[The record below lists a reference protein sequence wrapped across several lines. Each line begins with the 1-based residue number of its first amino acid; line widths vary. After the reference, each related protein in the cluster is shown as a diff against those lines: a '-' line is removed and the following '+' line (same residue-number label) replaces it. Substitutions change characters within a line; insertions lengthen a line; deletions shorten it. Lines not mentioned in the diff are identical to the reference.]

1 MSSSTYSDQEKK
13 LIAKHGSLKA
23 AINNMHKLNERRV
36 ELEKQ
41 IDTIEKLG
49 DNATVGEKTA
59 LKIAKAQVKQ
69 IGKQLKD
76 YDSLSEDAQDR
87 IVLNEQEIMDLDTAT
102 RGRMLRLGAQKLY
115 TSLHEDK
122 EAVDRLTT
130 QIDQLE
136 KRRDRE
142 RAKST
147 KGSKSNRKK
156 ANKIKKLNSEI
167 NQLRK
172 ELKEHKGETRQF
184 YSDEQQ
190 AVIDNLVQQGMAQD
204 VNFLDKVVD
213 AGRM

>member
-1 MSSSTYSDQEKK
+1 ME
-13 LIAKHGSLKA
+13 
-23 AINNMHKLNERRV
+23 
-36 ELEKQ
+36 
-41 IDTIEKLG
+41 
-49 DNATVGEKTA
+49 
-59 LKIAKAQVKQ
+59 
-69 IGKQLKD
+69 
-76 YDSLSEDAQDR
+76 
-87 IVLNEQEIMDLDTAT
+87 LDTAT

-122 EAVDRLTT
+122 EVVDRLTT

-156 ANKIKKLNSEI
+156 ANKIKKLNAEI

-204 VNFLDKVVD
+204 ANFLDKVVD

>member
-1 MSSSTYSDQEKK
+1 ME
-13 LIAKHGSLKA
+13 
-23 AINNMHKLNERRV
+23 
-36 ELEKQ
+36 
-41 IDTIEKLG
+41 
-49 DNATVGEKTA
+49 
-59 LKIAKAQVKQ
+59 
-69 IGKQLKD
+69 
-76 YDSLSEDAQDR
+76 
-87 IVLNEQEIMDLDTAT
+87 LDTAT

-122 EAVDRLTT
+122 EAVNRLTT

-136 KRRDRE
+136 KRRNRE

-204 VNFLDKVVD
+204 ANFLDKVVD

>member
-1 MSSSTYSDQEKK
+1 ME
-13 LIAKHGSLKA
+13 
-23 AINNMHKLNERRV
+23 
-36 ELEKQ
+36 
-41 IDTIEKLG
+41 
-49 DNATVGEKTA
+49 
-59 LKIAKAQVKQ
+59 
-69 IGKQLKD
+69 
-76 YDSLSEDAQDR
+76 
-87 IVLNEQEIMDLDTAT
+87 LDTAT

-156 ANKIKKLNSEI
+156 ANKIKKLNAEI

-204 VNFLDKVVD
+204 ANFLDKVVD